1 MSTDFCQISAARLE
15 LSLKKSFSPSDIK
28 RRIELSGGK
37 EEGILMEGL
46 KSNYRRAVFVWL
58 AMVGGI
64 FFYLLLV
71 ELSKPDTHFLQ
82 RGSLSPE
89 VTPITYFLLSFSA
102 LTLFLI
108 WFVRSQILDGK
119 APGGKTPA
127 SRLLAASILT
137 DALCEMMAI
146 NGLTLFLLT
155 RNSLNFY
162 IFLLLSFVLFTY
174 FFPRYAQWE
183 EWAGRTKGIAGSAA
197 AIR

>member
-1 MSTDFCQISAARLE
+1 
-15 LSLKKSFSPSDIK
+15 
-28 RRIELSGGK
+28 
-37 EEGILMEGL
+37 MENL

-64 FFYLLLV
+64 FFFLLLV
-71 ELSKPDTHFLQ
+71 ELSKPDIHFLQ

-108 WFVRSQILDGK
+108 WFVRNQILNGK
-119 APGGKTPA
+119 APGAKTPA
-127 SRLLAASILT
+127 SRLLTASIMT
-137 DALCEMMAI
+137 DALCELMAI

-155 RNSLNFY
+155 RNPLTFY

-183 EWAGRTKGIAGSAA
+183 EWAGKAEGIESLAA
-197 AIR
+197 TFRGRPILGLKLHQGGTPAPGIFASQTEGNDLRQAAQYGMDRPA

>member
-1 MSTDFCQISAARLE
+1 
-15 LSLKKSFSPSDIK
+15 
-28 RRIELSGGK
+28 
-37 EEGILMEGL
+37 
-46 KSNYRRAVFVWL
+46 
-58 AMVGGI
+58 MVGGI

-71 ELSKPDTHFLQ
+71 ELSKPDIHFLQ
-82 RGSLSPE
+82 GGSLSPE

-108 WFVRSQILDGK
+108 WFVRSQILEGK

-127 SRLLAASILT
+127 SRLLTASILT

-146 NGLTLFLLT
+146 NGLTLFFLT

-174 FFPRYAQWE
+174 FFPRYAKWE
-183 EWAGRTKGIAGSAA
+183 EWAGRTEGIAGSAA
-197 AIR
+197 TIR